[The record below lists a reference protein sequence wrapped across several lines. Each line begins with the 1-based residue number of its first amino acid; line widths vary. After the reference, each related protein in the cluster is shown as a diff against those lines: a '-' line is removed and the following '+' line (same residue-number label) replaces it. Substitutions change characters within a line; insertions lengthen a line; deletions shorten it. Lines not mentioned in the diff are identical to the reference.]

1 MFRPTRAIFFGCL
14 AASLAASVAW
24 AQFGG
29 GGAQRSTPATQLP
42 ESGRLAP
49 GSVTTQQQAGPTP
62 GTNVV
67 RSSIQI
73 GGDFEGSVQSDKIPA
88 GTVTLTLADDVPAA
102 YDVGSPGCVVG

>member
-1 MFRPTRAIFFGCL
+1 ML
-14 AASLAASVAW
+14 APSLAW

-29 GGAQRSTPATQLP
+29 TGAQRSTPAAELP

-73 GGDFEGSVQSDKIPA
+73 GGDFEGSVPSDKIPA
-88 GTVTLTLADDVPAA
+88 GPVILTLADAVKLAHELGVSA
-102 YDVGSPGCVVG
+102 